1 VTGGSTGAALTRG
14 LSRVGVRVLSLAIRA
29 YQVTLSPLLG
39 PCCRYTPTC
48 SRYALEALR
57 VHGVWRGSALAAWRV
72 LRCHPFARG
81 GFDPVPPREEPAA
94 D

>member
-1 VTGGSTGAALTRG
+1 MSGAGANGIAAVLGRAA
-14 LSRVGVRVLSLAIRA
+14 VAVLSLAIRV
-29 YQVTLSPLLG
+29 YQATLSPLLG
-39 PCCRYTPTC
+39 ACCRYTPTC

-57 VHGVWRGSALAAWRV
+57 VHGVWQGSALAAWRV

>member
-1 VTGGSTGAALTRG
+1 MTGGAARNVAAG
-14 LSRVGVRVLSLAIRA
+14 LSRAGVRVLSLAIRA

-57 VHGVWRGSALAAWRV
+57 VHGVWRGLALGAWRV

-81 GFDPVPPREEPAA
+81 GFDPVPPART
-94 D
+94 DQH